1 MKYLGINVT
10 EPVNRPAACANTKS
24 FPQGMDAYASIT
36 YHGSWNTEVVY
47 MPMDKAGN
55 GQDECPPMPGG
66 KMAFIP

>member
-1 MKYLGINVT
+1 
-10 EPVNRPAACANTKS
+10 
-24 FPQGMDAYASIT
+24 MDAYASIT